1 MRTYSHPFKYSELKR
16 LLYSVTER
24 RTFLVN
30 PLAAIFNVGFIAA
43 SFVLFLI
50 EERSG
55 KTLHLQL
62 VCGMSRVVYWLTT
75 ALWDLITYLLF
86 MTVVIIL
93 YVVFEVSMLY
103 CWKYVLALL
112 ATEHSDPTYFVLCI
126 VLPNCMQLL
135 KYYST
140 RICSPSSNK
149 LKEALVIR
157 IVQFIC
163 YILYLLLSHQTL
175 HVVRHILWTCGLLSS
190 IKL

>member
-75 ALWDLITYLLF
+75 ALWDLVTYLLF
-86 MTVVIIL
+86 MTVVVIL
-93 YVVFEVSMLY
+93 YVVFEVGVCMLY
-103 CWKYVLALL
+103 CWKYTYALL
-112 ATEHSDPTYFVLCI
+112 VTKQSDPTY
-126 VLPNCMQLL
+126 
-135 KYYST
+135 T
-140 RICSPSSNK
+140 
-149 LKEALVIR
+149 
-157 IVQFIC
+157 
-163 YILYLLLSHQTL
+163 LLSDF
-175 HVVRHILWTCGLLSS
+175 CA
-190 IKL
+190 